1 MEQYAGNKLAKLIID
16 NPDLQV
22 YKMCEPDGEDD
33 YVLQVTGAEVGE
45 YFVYKDYIYDDYN
58 YLFNTIYEN
67 TYKTEEEVERKIM
80 KLEHGNC
87 IWLKMNYVY

>member
-1 MEQYAGNKLAKLIID
+1 MEQYAGNKLAKLVID
-16 NPDLQV
+16 NPDLPV

-45 YFVYKDYIYDDYN
+45 YWVYKDYIYDDYN

-67 TYKTEEEVERKIM
+67 TYKTEEEVEKKIN

>member
-16 NPDLQV
+16 NPDLTV

-45 YFVYKDYIYDDYN
+45 YWVYKDYIYDDYN
-58 YLFNTIYEN
+58 CLGSLIAAKAFILLIKTIN
-67 TYKTEEEVERKIM
+67 
-80 KLEHGNC
+80 
-87 IWLKMNYVY
+87 